1 MNTYFQLEQFSIPFS
16 IFLLFF
22 RRKEKKKIFRTT
34 TREKTIPTA
43 HRLDPTSIVGSVEN
57 NIQSR
62 EQYGGISEQ
71 GTEFSGLIPW
81 NWFFDR
87 KHNTENLPSGVGG
100 IYFACENAET
110 FPIAGEG
117 EETSYFP
124 PSKNKREHPVVVH
137 RVFHKPVQEI
147 EMTSILFYFENK
159 IFVSTSLS
167 F

>member
-100 IYFACENAET
+100 NLFCLR
-110 FPIAGEG
+110 
-117 EETSYFP
+117 
-124 PSKNKREHPVVVH
+124 KRGNFSNS
-137 RVFHKPVQEI
+137 RGGGGDF
-147 EMTSILFYFENK
+147 L
-159 IFVSTSLS
+159 LS
-167 F
+167 AK